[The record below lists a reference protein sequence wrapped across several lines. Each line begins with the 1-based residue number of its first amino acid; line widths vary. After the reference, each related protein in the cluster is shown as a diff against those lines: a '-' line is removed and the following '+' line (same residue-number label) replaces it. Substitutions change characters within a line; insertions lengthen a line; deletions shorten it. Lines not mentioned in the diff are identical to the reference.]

1 MEHTTKDLQLRLDE
15 AEQIALKGGKKQIQT
30 LEGWVRELEN
40 ELESEQKRSQEFQK
54 VFRKYER
61 RIKELTYQT
70 EEDTTRRQAEEAE
83 EQANS
88 NLTKFRKIQHELDN
102 AEERAETSLQ
112 SNPEDNSPTKDIT
125 ASQLQQL
132 WCDCGSARQT

>member
-15 AEQIALKGGKKQIQT
+15 AEQIALK
-30 LEGWVRELEN
+30 ELEN

-70 EEDTTRRQAEEAE
+70 EEDSKNLARLQELIDKLQAKSYKKA
-83 EQANS
+83 
-88 NLTKFRKIQHELDN
+88 
-102 AEERAETSLQ
+102 
-112 SNPEDNSPTKDIT
+112 
-125 ASQLQQL
+125 
-132 WCDCGSARQT
+132 G